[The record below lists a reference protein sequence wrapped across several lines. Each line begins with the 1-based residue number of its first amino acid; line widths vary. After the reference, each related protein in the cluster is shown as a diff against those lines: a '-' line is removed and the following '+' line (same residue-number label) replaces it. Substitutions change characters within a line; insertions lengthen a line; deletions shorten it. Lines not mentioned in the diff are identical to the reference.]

1 MFAVFVVSERGGRER
16 NQYFQ
21 KDSLLSFA
29 TSIGQQSLRLGGQF

>member
-1 MFAVFVVSERGGRER
+1 MFADFVVSERGGRER

-29 TSIGQQSLRLGGQF
+29 T